1 MTYVIYILYYTP
13 FLTYVNNYLKK
24 YTNQEFS
31 RLAQSHIYKFL
42 VLNS

>member
-13 FLTYVNNYLKK
+13 FLTYVNNYLKNTPIK
-24 YTNQEFS
+24 NFLDW
-31 RLAQSHIYKFL
+31 RQSHIYKFL

>member
-31 RLAQSHIYKFL
+31 RLAAISHLQIF
-42 VLNS
+42 SS